1 MMHIS
6 QRPELHHAEVCVICP
21 MSCIMLMEGAQMW
34 VSRVRGHA
42 LVRGLTTRVPPP
54 LVARV
59 TRHERALSQAAA
71 EQGGIVPIIEGFL
84 Q

>member
-1 MMHIS
+1 
-6 QRPELHHAEVCVICP
+6 
-21 MSCIMLMEGAQMW
+21 MW

-71 EQGGIVPIIEGFL
+71 EQGGIVPIIEGFKHPGIPRSYIYTACTYL
-84 Q
+84 Y